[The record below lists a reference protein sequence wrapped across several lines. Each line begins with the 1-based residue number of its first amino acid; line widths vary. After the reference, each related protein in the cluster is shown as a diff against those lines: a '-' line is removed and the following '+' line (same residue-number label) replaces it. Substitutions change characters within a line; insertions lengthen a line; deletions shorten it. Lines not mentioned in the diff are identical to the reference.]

1 MYLSVMQCTMYVMC
15 YACSAPLYC
24 DITETLFRVDEDGA
38 ELEEPTVKVLLQPL
52 EQSSAAQDV
61 LLPVLLL

>member
-1 MYLSVMQCTMYVMC
+1 MR
-15 YACSAPLYC
+15 YAYSAPLYC

-52 EQSSAAQDV
+52 EQSSTA
-61 LLPVLLL
+61 LYY